1 MSNQIETQVDVSLTE
16 RNRLT
21 AFFRIILV
29 VPAFIFVSSFAPSTS
44 FSDDSSAILAGLL
57 ALPAGLAIVFRQ
69 VYPSYVL
76 AFNEALLSL
85 QTRVDVYLLL
95 LSDEYPSIEENDV
108 VSVTFPEVDAKQLN
122 RWLPLV
128 KWLLALPLY
137 LAGIVYIIYAALLT
151 DEYPSIEENE
161 IVSVT
166 FPEVDA
172 KQLNRWLPLIKWLLA
187 LPLYLVGL
195 VYLVYAALLTLLGWF
210 SILLTGNYPEV
221 CAEGIVGTIAYWNRV
236 VGYAF
241 LLVTDEYPT
250 FSL

>member
-1 MSNQIETQVDVSLTE
+1 MSNQIETQIDVSLTE

-29 VPAFIFVSSFAPSTS
+29 VPVFIFVASFAPSS
-44 FSDDSSAILAGLL
+44 EFFSDNWSAYGAGLL

-85 QTRVDVYLLL
+85 QTRLDAYLLL
-95 LSDEYPSIEENDV
+95 LTDEYPSIEENDV

-128 KWLLALPLY
+128 KW
-137 LAGIVYIIYAALLT
+137 
-151 DEYPSIEENE
+151 
-161 IVSVT
+161 
-166 FPEVDA
+166 F
-172 KQLNRWLPLIKWLLA
+172 LA
-187 LPLYLVGL
+187 LPLYLVGI
-195 VYLVYAALLTLLGWF
+195 VYVIYAAVLTLIAWF
-210 SILLTGNYPEV
+210 SILFTGNYPEF
-221 CAEGIVGTIAYWNRV
+221 CAEGVVGTIAYWNRV
-236 VGYAF
+236 AGYAL

>member
-1 MSNQIETQVDVSLTE
+1 MSNQIETQIDVSLTE

-29 VPAFIFVSSFAPSTS
+29 LPALVFLASFAPTS
-44 FSDDSSAILAGLL
+44 AFANDSIGMYAGLL
-57 ALPAGLAIVFRQ
+57 ALPAALALVVRQ

-85 QTRVDVYLLL
+85 QTRVDAYLL
-95 LSDEYPSIEENDV
+95 
-108 VSVTFPEVDAKQLN
+108 
-122 RWLPLV
+122 
-128 KWLLALPLY
+128 
-137 LAGIVYIIYAALLT
+137 LLT
-151 DEYPSIEENE
+151 DEYPSIEENDL
-161 IVSVT
+161 VSVT

-187 LPLYLVGL
+187 LPLYLVGI
-195 VYLVYAALLTLLGWF
+195 VYVIYSAVLTVIAWF
-210 SILLTGNYPEV
+210 SILFTGNYPEV
-221 CAEGIVGTIAYWNRV
+221 CAEGVVGTIAYWNRV
-236 VGYAF
+236 VGYAL

>member
-1 MSNQIETQVDVSLTE
+1 MSNQIETQIDVSLTE

-29 VPAFIFVSSFAPSTS
+29 VPALVFLAS
-44 FSDDSSAILAGLL
+44 FSPTSAFSEDNLGIYAGLL
-57 ALPAGLAIVFRQ
+57 ALPAALAIIVRQ

-85 QTRVDVYLLL
+85 QTRVDAYLLL
-95 LSDEYPSIEENDV
+95 LTDEYPSIEENDL

-137 LAGIVYIIYAALLT
+137 LVGIVYVIYAALLT
-151 DEYPSIEENE
+151 L
-161 IVSVT
+161 
-166 FPEVDA
+166 F
-172 KQLNRWLPLIKWLLA
+172 
-187 LPLYLVGL
+187 
-195 VYLVYAALLTLLGWF
+195 GWF
-210 SILLTGNYPEV
+210 SILFTGNYPEV
-221 CAEGIVGTIAYWNRV
+221 CAEGVVGTIAYWNRV
-236 VGYAF
+236 AGYA
-241 LLVTDEYPT
+241 LLMVTDEYPT